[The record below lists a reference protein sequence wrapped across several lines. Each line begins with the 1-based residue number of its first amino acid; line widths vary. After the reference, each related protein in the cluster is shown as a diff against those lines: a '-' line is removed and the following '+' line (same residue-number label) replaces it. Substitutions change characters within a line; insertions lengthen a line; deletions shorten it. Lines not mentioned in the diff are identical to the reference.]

1 MQGGRNYIRYS
12 YGENRNN
19 IPPHGYALMNA
30 SLIPQP
36 IDPAA
41 IMEMDDGVIV
51 TVGET
56 LHTFNETG
64 REIIELFDG
73 VRTCGD
79 IVAEMQQRYPDDE
92 SVSSAVAAFFDELER
107 LSVLKAVG

>member
-1 MQGGRNYIRYS
+1 
-12 YGENRNN
+12 
-19 IPPHGYALMNA
+19 MNA
-30 SLIPQP
+30 TLIPRP
-36 IDPAA
+36 IDTAA

-79 IVAEMQQRYPDDE
+79 IVAEMQQRYPGDD
-92 SVSSAVAAFFDELER
+92 AVTPAVTAFFDELER

>member
-1 MQGGRNYIRYS
+1 
-12 YGENRNN
+12 
-19 IPPHGYALMNA
+19 MNA
-30 SLIPQP
+30 TFVPKP

-41 IMEMDDGVIV
+41 IMEMEDGVIV

-56 LHTFNETG
+56 LHTFNTTG

-79 IVAEMQQRYPDDE
+79 IIFEMQQRYPDDE
-92 SVSSAVAAFFDELER
+92 SVGSAVTAFFDELER
-107 LSVLKAVG
+107 LAILNAAG